1 MARSAEDIIDR
12 CLRGEARAWDEF
24 VDRYQRLVWSVAR
37 SYRLPAEDCDD
48 VTQAVLVAALRHLAD
63 LRDPA
68 KAASWLITSAHRES
82 WRVARNR
89 RRTVDLVGD
98 FASVSEPDDRR
109 ATDLEAMHSMRAALD
124 ELGDPCRA
132 LLVALFSEVDP
143 HYPDLAKRLG
153 MPVGSIGPTRGR
165 CIEKLRARMGAHL
178 EAKSE

>member
-1 MARSAEDIIDR
+1 MTRSAEDIVDR
-12 CLRGEARAWDEF
+12 CLRGDARAWDEF

-48 VTQAVLVAALRHLAD
+48 VAQAVLVAALRHLAD

-98 FASVSEPDDRR
+98 FASVHEPDERR
-109 ATDLEAMHSMRAALD
+109 AADLEALHSMRTALE
-124 ELGDPCRA
+124 ELGDPCRS
-132 LLVALFSEVDP
+132 LLVALFSDNDP
-143 HYPDLAKRLG
+143 HYPDIARRLG

-165 CIEKLRARMGAHL
+165 CLEKLRARMGLAQ
-178 EAKSE
+178 EAGSQ